1 MFLQRCGL
9 FGVAVSLLFLS
20 LPAWAAEPAP
30 AEALELSLRSRV
42 ETSAGSGRHHA
53 VVEPQS
59 WDPATTALIVCDVWD
74 LHHCLNAVRRVG
86 EFGPRLN
93 EVVQNARER
102 GVTIIN
108 APSDCME
115 AYGDHPARRRA
126 METPKASQLPDD
138 IESWCSRIPSEEQ
151 AVYPIDQSDGGED
164 DDPAEHAEWRA
175 KLEAMGRNP
184 NLPWEQQS
192 DLIEIDGERD
202 YISDKG
208 DEVWSILE
216 ERGIENVILTGVHTN
231 MCVLGRPFG
240 LRQMA
245 KNGKNVV
252 LMRDMTDTMYNP
264 ARWPYVSHFT
274 GTDYIIEHIEK
285 FVCPTITSDQL
296 IGGEPF
302 VFENDTR
309 PHLVIVMAEDEYQT
323 EQTLP
328 AFARQH
334 LGKAFRVSLLFARD
348 DQPNDIPG
356 TEILD
361 DADVLLVSVRRRPLP
376 PEQLEAFRRFA
387 DSGKPMIGIRTA
399 SHAFALRGDAAAP
412 EGLAMW
418 AEFDAEVWGGNY
430 TNHYGNS
437 LQNVVQLAEEQAEHP
452 VLKGVPTEPFP
463 VGGSLY
469 KVSPLR
475 DGTTVLMTGRVEG
488 EEPEPV
494 AWTFDRA
501 SGGRSFYTS
510 LGYRSDFE
518 GNPDFQRLLVNGIYW
533 AAGLEPPEE
542 ITVAGTIEDYR
553 RQWMP
558 MPVPGTWEEGSGGI
572 LKSYEGVAW
581 YRCMIRLPESWGD
594 QELIM
599 ELPVLPAEY
608 ELWLDGKR
616 RFGLDARSAV
626 NAVGG
631 VTLWQTG
638 CTRPSQQGWNCGDL
652 TEIAVR
658 VSGAGC
664 ICYGLEDEFPRVYL
678 TDDPDTHVDLTGT
691 WQFRIGDDPSFATLP
706 LPAKFAAATEIV
718 FEPDEV
724 ESVAP

>member
-1 MFLQRCGL
+1 MSLQRSGL
-9 FGVAVSLLFLS
+9 FGVVSLVFLMH
-20 LPAWAAEPAP
+20 PAWAAQPST
-30 AEALELSLRSRV
+30 AEGMNLSLRSRV
-42 ETSAGSGRHHA
+42 ETSDGSTRYHTI
-53 VVEPQS
+53 
-59 WDPATTALIVCDVWD
+59 TTSQEWHPGKTVLIVCDVWD
-74 LHHCLNAVRRVG
+74 YHHCLNAVRRVE

-93 EVVQNARER
+93 EVVKNARER
-102 GVTIIN
+102 GVTIIH
-108 APSDCME
+108 APSDCMD
-115 AYGDHPARRRA
+115 AYADHPARQRA
-126 METPKASQLPDD
+126 IETPQAAELPDD
-138 IESWCSRIPSEEQ
+138 IQSWCSRIPSEEQ

-175 KLEAMGRNP
+175 KLEALGRNP
-184 NLPWEQQS
+184 NLPWEKQS

-202 YISDKG
+202 FISDKG
-208 DEVWSILE
+208 DEVWSILA
-216 ERGIENVILTGVHTN
+216 ERGIENVILAGVHTN

-252 LMRDMTDTMYNP
+252 LLRDMTDTMYNP

-285 FVCPTITSDQL
+285 YVCPTITSDQL

-302 VFENDTR
+302 VFQNDTR

-328 AFARQH
+328 PFARHH

-348 DQPNDIPG
+348 DNPNDIPG

-361 DADVLLVSVRRRPLP
+361 DADALLVSVRRRPLP
-376 PEQLEAFRRFA
+376 AEQMDAFRRFA
-387 DSGKPMIGIRTA
+387 ASGKPMIGIRTA
-399 SHAFALRGDAAAP
+399 SHAFCLRGNAAPP
-412 EGLAMW
+412 EGLADW
-418 AEFDAEVWGGNY
+418 PEFDAEVWGGSY

-437 LQNVVQLAEEQAEHP
+437 LQNTVQITEEQSGHP
-452 VLKGVPTEPFP
+452 VLKGVRTDPFP

-469 KVSPLR
+469 IAAPLKER
-475 DGTTVLMTGRVEG
+475 TTVLMTGRVEG
-488 EEPEPV
+488 QAPEPV
-494 AWTFDRA
+494 AWTFERA

-542 ITVAGTIEDYR
+542 FTVAGTIEDYR

-558 MPVPGTWEEGSGGI
+558 MPVPGTWEEGSNGI
-572 LKSYEGVAW
+572 LSDYNGPAW
-581 YRCMIRLPESWGD
+581 YRCVVRIPAEWASAGDGLTVRLPVVARDVFINGVRLHGCWAGYSEFFVRPELLQWGD
-594 QELIM
+594 ANLIT
-599 ELPVLPAEY
+599 VRAEN
-608 ELWLDGKR
+608 
-616 RFGLDARSAV
+616 S
-626 NAVGG
+626 
-631 VTLWQTG
+631 
-638 CTRPSQQGWNCGDL
+638 DL
-652 TEIAVR
+652 MR
-658 VSGAGC
+658 
-664 ICYGLEDEFPRVYL
+664 DETYSPIVYL
-678 TDDPDTHVDLTGT
+678 FDGGDPTRDSTRINLTGT

-718 FEPDEV
+718 FEPANAA
-724 ESVAP
+724 AP